1 MKLRRKSVIL
11 RKYINFCIS
20 FWKKLRHREQIPWPP
35 VMAVVTNLM
44 YAFSII
50 ITSNM
55 IFCKGKYYWT
65 IDNLL
70 PPGNKR
76 RASFCLGSSLCSRYH
91 RQHHHLEVI
100 ITIIGAIPIWKLVYL
115 CNGFI
120 HGSQSAAISVYLCG
134 INHPDLQPS
143 KPTTTIIVD
152 FQSCIIFQFV
162 ICNLHLRLAS
172 FTSRTGIHVKRTLFD
187 NTNI

>member
-11 RKYINFCIS
+11 RKYINFRIV

-100 ITIIGAIPIWKLVYL
+100 TIIILLWCYNAPSPSPSSSGSSWFENWSICAM
-115 CNGFI
+115 GF
-120 HGSQSAAISVYLCG
+120 V
-134 INHPDLQPS
+134 
-143 KPTTTIIVD
+143 
-152 FQSCIIFQFV
+152 
-162 ICNLHLRLAS
+162 
-172 FTSRTGIHVKRTLFD
+172 
-187 NTNI
+187 